1 MLISLCTDKPQHA
14 ITEARAPPRT
24 RSLGSPPHIG
34 FRTPAA
40 SAPGYCSARYD
51 GAGPPYDCCKI
62 GLLLRG
68 VAPLICPL
76 IQSVLSPRTLRRATA
91 ARQSS
96 SSKLH
101 THVHIAR

>member
-68 VAPLICPL
+68 VAPLICPP
-76 IQSVLSPRTLRRATA
+76 QRTLQREATCPCTLLRRRA
-91 ARQSS
+91 R
-96 SSKLH
+96 L
-101 THVHIAR
+101 RRRGC